1 MAAGTDDG
9 AITHAEL
16 SMWHRPFVTLMT
28 ETLMTETIA
37 GITIP
42 DTALVREATE
52 LVREAATPVLFHHS
66 RRVFLFGSL
75 KGRYRGLEADP
86 ELLYVG
92 AMFHDL
98 GLTER
103 YRRTDQRFEVDGA
116 DLARDFLLAHD
127 RSKAEARAVWLGI
140 ALHTTPG
147 IVEHL
152 EPEVALVT
160 AGVET
165 DVLGLDLNEIKPADI
180 DAVTSAHERPNF
192 KENILRAFADGMKD
206 RPDTTFG
213 TMNDDV
219 LAHFV
224 PGFTRQDFVEIIRGS
239 QWPE

>member
-75 KGRYRGLEADP
+75 KGRYRGLQADP

-192 KENILRAFADGMKD
+192 KENILRAFTDGMKD